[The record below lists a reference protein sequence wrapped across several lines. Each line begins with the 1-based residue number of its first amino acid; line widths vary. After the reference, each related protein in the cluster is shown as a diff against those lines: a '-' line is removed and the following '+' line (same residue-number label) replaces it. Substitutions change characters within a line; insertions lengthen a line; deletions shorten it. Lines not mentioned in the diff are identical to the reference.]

1 MAFDDLRDWIDHL
14 RRNGE
19 LCEVTAEVDPYL
31 EIAEITDRVTKAGG
45 PALLFRNVRGSRMPL
60 LINQFGTERRM
71 CMAFGVDSLDELGQR
86 VTDVLEMQP
95 PEGLV
100 DKVRA
105 LQKLKSLADSR
116 PKTVSRGAC
125 QEIVLD
131 PPSLESLPVM
141 TCWPGD
147 GGPYITLPAVITK
160 DPRSGTRNVGMYRVQ
175 VFDATTTAMH
185 WQIHKDA
192 AADWR
197 GMGERMDVA
206 IVLGL
211 DPVTA
216 YTASAP
222 LPKHIDEL
230 MLAGFLRGRPVEL
243 VRCKTVDLEVP
254 ASAEIVIEGHIVKGE
269 LRDEGPFGD
278 HTGYYT
284 PREPFPVVH
293 VTAVTM
299 RRDAIYPSIIVGIP
313 PQEDAW
319 LGKATERLFLPALRA
334 GRLRPADRR
343 RLPQPVH
350 RLDPQGVSRPR
361 AQGDARRVGDG
372 AHVADQGRRGGGRRR
387 GRARLQPGHV
397 AGGRERRPQARRAPV
412 GGPARPPRPR
422 PDAPVQRRQDRYRR
436 HRQGP
441 RRGLHAGVAGADPDD
456 RRGARPRHRPL
467 GRVRHRRRCCGD
479 GIHPCHAGE
488 NAPFRTFWPGPHMTD
503 TICRVRRYN
512 RRPDDL

>member
-1 MAFDDLRDWIDHL
+1 MAFDDLRDWIDYL
-14 RRNGE
+14 RREGE
-19 LCEVTAEVDPYL
+19 LAEVTAEVDPHL

-45 PALLFRNVRGSRMPL
+45 PALLFTNVRGSRMPL

-71 CMAFGVDSLDELGQR
+71 CMAFGVEHLGELGQR

-105 LQKLKSLADSR
+105 LQRLKSLADSR
-116 PKTVSRGAC
+116 PKSVSRGPC
-125 QEIVLD
+125 QEVVLD

-147 GGPYITLPAVITK
+147 GGPFITLPAVITK

-206 IVLGL
+206 IVLGV
-211 DPVTA
+211 DPITA

-230 MLAGFLRGRPVEL
+230 MLAGFLRGAPVEL

-254 ASAEIVIEGHIVKGE
+254 SRAEIVIEGYIAKGE

-293 VTAVTM
+293 VTAVTT
-299 RRDAIYPSIIVGIP
+299 RRGPIYPSIIVGVP

-319 LGKATERLFLPALRA
+319 LGKVTERLFLPAVRMTMPEVVDYDLPIEGAFHNLCIVAIRKAYPGHARKVMHAIWGTGLLSLTKGIVVVDADVDVHDYGQVMWQVGANVDPARDVVLSDGPLDHLDHAPTMQFHGGKLGIDATAKGPAEGYDRGWPDQIRMSDEVRERVTSRWDELGIALPRGPA
-334 GRLRPADRR
+334 GDRPQMGKMRR
-343 RLPQPVH
+343 F
-350 RLDPQGVSRPR
+350 
-361 AQGDARRVGDG
+361 ARSG
-372 AHVADQGRRGGGRRR
+372 RGGG
-387 GRARLQPGHV
+387 
-397 AGGRERRPQARRAPV
+397 
-412 GGPARPPRPR
+412 
-422 PDAPVQRRQDRYRR
+422 
-436 HRQGP
+436 
-441 RRGLHAGVAGADPDD
+441 
-456 RRGARPRHRPL
+456 
-467 GRVRHRRRCCGD
+467 
-479 GIHPCHAGE
+479 
-488 NAPFRTFWPGPHMTD
+488 
-503 TICRVRRYN
+503 
-512 RRPDDL
+512 

>member
-14 RRNGE
+14 RREGE
-19 LCEVTAEVDPYL
+19 LAEVTAEVDPHL

-45 PALLFRNVRGSRMPL
+45 PALLFTNVRGSRMPL

-71 CMAFGVDSLDELGQR
+71 CMAFGVEHLDELGQR
-86 VTDVLEMQP
+86 LTDVLEMQP

-105 LQKLKSLADSR
+105 LQRLKSLADSR
-116 PKTVSRGAC
+116 PKSVSRGPC
-125 QEIVLD
+125 QEVVLD

-147 GGPYITLPAVITK
+147 GGPFITLPAVITK
-160 DPRSGTRNVGMYRVQ
+160 DPRSGARNVGMYRVQ
-175 VFDATTTAMH
+175 VFDGTTTAMH

-206 IVLGL
+206 IVLGV
-211 DPVTA
+211 DPITA

-230 MLAGFLRGRPVEL
+230 MLAGFLRGAPVEL

-254 ASAEIVIEGHIVKGE
+254 ARAEIVIEGYISRGE

-293 VTAVTM
+293 VTAVTT
-299 RRDAIYPSIIVGIP
+299 RRDPIYPSIIVGVP

-319 LGKATERLFLPALRA
+319 LGKVTERLFLPAVRMTMPEVVDYDLPIEGAFHNLCIVAIRKAYPGHARKVMHAIWGTGLLALTKGIVVVDADVDVHDYGQVMWQVGANVDPARDVVLSDGPLDHLDHAPNMQFHGGKLGIDATAKGPAEGYERGWPEPIRMSDEVRQRVTSRWDELGIALPGGPA
-334 GRLRPADRR
+334 GDPPQTGKMRR
-343 RLPQPVH
+343 F
-350 RLDPQGVSRPR
+350 
-361 AQGDARRVGDG
+361 ARSG
-372 AHVADQGRRGGGRRR
+372 RGGG
-387 GRARLQPGHV
+387 
-397 AGGRERRPQARRAPV
+397 
-412 GGPARPPRPR
+412 
-422 PDAPVQRRQDRYRR
+422 
-436 HRQGP
+436 
-441 RRGLHAGVAGADPDD
+441 
-456 RRGARPRHRPL
+456 
-467 GRVRHRRRCCGD
+467 
-479 GIHPCHAGE
+479 
-488 NAPFRTFWPGPHMTD
+488 
-503 TICRVRRYN
+503 
-512 RRPDDL
+512 

>member
-14 RRNGE
+14 RRHGE
-19 LCEVTAEVDPYL
+19 LVEVTAPVDPHL

-45 PALLFRNVRGSRMPL
+45 PALLFRNVIGSSMPL

-71 CMAFGVDSLDELGQR
+71 SMAFGVDRLDELGAR
-86 VTDVLEMQP
+86 VADVLEMQP

-105 LQKLKSLADSR
+105 LQKLRSLADSR
-116 PKTVSRGAC
+116 PKTVSSGPC

-131 PPSLESLPVM
+131 PPSLAGLPVM

-147 GGPYITLPAVITK
+147 GGPYITLPAVFTT
-160 DPRSGTRNVGMYRVQ
+160 DPRTGTRNVGMYRVQ
-175 VFDATTTAMH
+175 VFDSTTTAMH

-206 IVLGL
+206 IVLGV

-230 MLAGFLRGRPVEL
+230 MLAGFLRGGPVEL

-254 ASAEIVIEGHIVKGE
+254 ARAEIVIEGHIVRGE

-284 PREPFPVVH
+284 PPEPFPVVH

-299 RRDAIYPSIIVGIP
+299 RRDAIYPSIIVGVP

-319 LGKATERLFLPALRA
+319 LGKATERLFLPALRLTLPELHDYDLPVA
-334 GRLRPADRR
+334 GAFHNLCIVSIRKAYPGHARKVMHAVWGTGLLALTKGVVVVDADVDVHDYSQVMWQVGANVDPARDVELSRGPLDHLDHAPALQFSGGKIGIDATAKGPAEGYTRGWPEPIRMSDEVRERVTSRWAELGIPAGGGGGSAAASKPGAKRR
-343 RLPQPVH
+343 F
-350 RLDPQGVSRPR
+350 
-361 AQGDARRVGDG
+361 ARS
-372 AHVADQGRRGGGRRR
+372 GRRG
-387 GRARLQPGHV
+387 A
-397 AGGRERRPQARRAPV
+397 
-412 GGPARPPRPR
+412 
-422 PDAPVQRRQDRYRR
+422 
-436 HRQGP
+436 
-441 RRGLHAGVAGADPDD
+441 
-456 RRGARPRHRPL
+456 
-467 GRVRHRRRCCGD
+467 
-479 GIHPCHAGE
+479 
-488 NAPFRTFWPGPHMTD
+488 
-503 TICRVRRYN
+503 
-512 RRPDDL
+512 